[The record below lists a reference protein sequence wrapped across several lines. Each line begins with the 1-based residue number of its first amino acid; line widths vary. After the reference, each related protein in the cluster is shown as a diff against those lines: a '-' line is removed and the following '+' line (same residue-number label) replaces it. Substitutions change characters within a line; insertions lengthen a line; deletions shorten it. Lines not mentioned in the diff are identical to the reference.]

1 MNSETEKPERPP
13 AMPYYKIV
21 RSNAWNSYQNF
32 LIPAAYLLITLMI
45 DSRLPFST
53 VTPLF
58 GITGLMVFAFSLRP
72 GWMSFWA
79 LAYSLI
85 VGFIFLNPSF
95 AQSYNQLQPPQDPL
109 TPYLRT
115 FTFALGAL
123 LSTLLCINIQKLTQI
138 GKSLRELLERI
149 PFPVI
154 TSDINGDIHYMNPE
168 AQHLLGQGSE
178 YLSLNYFNILSP
190 QGHQGTLI
198 AEYLKR
204 FDGQDLEL
212 PLSISILGKPHLGE
226 IHLLKETLPITAV
239 TILKSVS

>member
-1 MNSETEKPERPP
+1 
-13 AMPYYKIV
+13 MPYSKLV
-21 RSNAWNSYQNF
+21 RSFAWNSYQNF

-45 DSRLPFST
+45 DSRMPFST

-72 GWMSFWA
+72 RWMSFWA
-79 LAYSLI
+79 LVYTLI

-95 AQSYNQLQPPQDPL
+95 VHSHHQLQSPQDQV
-109 TPYLRT
+109 TPYLQT
-115 FTFALGAL
+115 ITFALVA
-123 LSTLLCINIQKLTQI
+123 TLATQLCINIQKLIRI
-138 GKSLRELLERI
+138 GKSLRELLEKI

-168 AQHLLGQGSE
+168 AQRLLGQGSE

-190 QGHQGTLI
+190 PGHQGTLI
-198 AEYLKR
+198 AAYLRR
-204 FDGQDLEL
+204 FDGQDLET
-212 PLSISILGKPHLGE
+212 PFSISILGKPHLGE
-226 IHLLKETLPITAV
+226 MHLLKETVPITAI